1 MKTMFGE
8 SFIDYP
14 RRRKESL
21 MFARSISPRAT
32 SRSIRAIDRSL
43 RSLERRLDGAPRRVS
58 ASAVQGADHV
68 GEAIASTLDRV
79 ADRFRDG
86 ALGDEAAKMG
96 AEAVKLGDA
105 ALRRLSREVEARPL
119 VTLAVAVG
127 IGILVGVLSQ
137 RRS

>member
-1 MKTMFGE
+1 
-8 SFIDYP
+8 
-14 RRRKESL
+14 
-21 MFARSISPRAT
+21 MFARSAYPRAA

-43 RSLERRLDGAPRRVS
+43 RSLERRLQGAPRRVS
-58 ASAVQGADHV
+58 ASAVQGADQV

-86 ALGDEAAKMG
+86 ALGDEAAKIG
-96 AEAVKLGDA
+96 AEAAKLGDA
-105 ALRRLSREVEARPL
+105 ALRRLSREVESRPL

-127 IGILVGVLSQ
+127 VGILVGALSQ